1 MLQTIG
7 SILPQSLRR
16 TGIEKQVLSAQI
28 IQTFHEELKSLFG
41 PRVLKRVQAKYIRHK
56 VLTVAVLNSVL
67 VQEIRLHEGEI
78 MAKINA
84 KYKKILVERFR
95 YLL

>member
-1 MLQTIG
+1 MLQTVG
-7 SILPQSLRR
+7 SLLPQSIRR
-16 TGIEKQVLSAQI
+16 SGIENQVLSAQI

-41 PRVLKRVQAKYIRHK
+41 PRVLKRVQAKNLRHK

-67 VQEIRLHEGEI
+67 AQEIRLHEGEI
-78 MAKINA
+78 ITNINT
-84 KYKKILVERFR
+84 KYKKNLVERLR